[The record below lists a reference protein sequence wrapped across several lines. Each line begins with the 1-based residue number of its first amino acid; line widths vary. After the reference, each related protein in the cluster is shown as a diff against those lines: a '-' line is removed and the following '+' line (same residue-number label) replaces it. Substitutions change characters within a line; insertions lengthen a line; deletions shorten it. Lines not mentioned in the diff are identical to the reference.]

1 MGYENQEFEI
11 ERGPSWARD
20 NWPLTDTDDLTGALD
35 PTQMQVAV
43 KAAAKAQG
51 KAVSDADIAAAAAQ
65 QGSALPPSM
74 LLPLMLMLAL
84 LSMASLSVAVLL

>member
-1 MGYENQEFEI
+1 MGYENQDFEI

-43 KAAAKAQG
+43 KAAAGAG
-51 KAVSDADIAAAAAQ
+51 
-65 QGSALPPSM
+65 
-74 LLPLMLMLAL
+74 
-84 LSMASLSVAVLL
+84 